1 MATTVSYKGQV
12 LVTVDNSTK
21 VLETSGTWCEDD
33 FTLVDVS
40 GGGGYTIDDFIER
53 SNVTGDI
60 VYSGSV
66 TEFPRG
72 AFAQTNITSFSSS
85 VITGSNASDGG
96 GGYEFYMCKNLK
108 SVSLPNFA
116 NATNNQSG
124 FMFAGCTELENVYL
138 PKFTRSAGNP
148 FQSCKK
154 LKMLVLPSVN
164 YTLGNYFANQC
175 TLLETVDLGPNISGN
190 LCGGN
195 GFSDTALSTLIL
207 RRTADIVT
215 LGNQNNFTNSPL
227 ASNGTGGDIYVPN
240 ALLSTYQSATNWSA
254 LNATWHAIEG
264 SIYETKY
271 ADGTVI
277 S

>member
-85 VITGSNASDGG
+85 VITGSNAGDGG

>member
-1 MATTVSYKGQV
+1 MATTVTYKGQV

-33 FTLVDVS
+33 FTLTDVS
-40 GGGGYTIDDFIER
+40 AGGGYTIDDFIER
-53 SNVTGDI
+53 SNVTGDV
-60 VYSGSV
+60 VYNGSV

-72 AFAQTNITSFSSS
+72 AFAQTNITSFASS
-85 VITGSNASDGG
+85 VITESSRGDGG

-116 NATNNQSG
+116 NATTNQSG
-124 FMFAGCTELENVYL
+124 FMFARCIELENVYL

-148 FQSCKK
+148 FQVCSK

-164 YTLGNYFANQC
+164 YTLGNYFASEC
-175 TLLETVDLGPNISGN
+175 TELETVDLGPNIGGT

-195 GFSDTALSTLIL
+195 AFSYTGLKTLIL
-207 RRTADIVT
+207 RRTAGMIT
-215 LGNQNNFTNSPL
+215 TPANNFSNSPF
-227 ASNGTGGDIYVPN
+227 ASGGSGGDCYVPSAQLTN
-240 ALLSTYQSATNWSA
+240 YQSNIVWRQLSI
-254 LNATWHAIEG
+254 TWHAIEG
-264 SIYETKY
+264 SQYENYY
-271 ADGTVI
+271 ADGTPI